1 MSATVYEGLF
11 ILDSN
16 KYARDPAGVSGEVT
30 GLIERFGGKLMVS
43 RLWDERRLAYPINGQ
58 RKGTY
63 WLTYFTLDSVK
74 LTPLTREFEINEN
87 ILRQLVLK
95 VHPKLVD
102 ALIAHAK
109 SGTAPDVVRPGQP
122 LTQPTPEAKVA
133 AVTAAVVEEMDEGE
147 AE

>member
-1 MSATVYEGLF
+1 MAETVYEGLF

-16 KYARDPAGVSGEVT
+16 KYARDPAGTSGEVT

-63 WLTYFTLDSVK
+63 WLTYFTLDSLK
-74 LTPLTREFEINEN
+74 LTPLTREYEISEG
-87 ILRQLVLK
+87 ILRQLILK

-102 ALIAHAK
+102 ALIAHAQT
-109 SGTAPDVVRPGQP
+109 GTAPEVVRPGQP
-122 LTQPTPEAKVA
+122 STPIAVEAKPVA
-133 AVTAAVVEEMDEGE
+133 VVVEELLEE
-147 AE
+147 EEVE

>member
-1 MSATVYEGLF
+1 MADTVYEGLF

-43 RLWDERRLAYPINGQ
+43 RLWDERRLAYPISGQ

-63 WLTYFTLDSVK
+63 WLTYFTMDSVK
-74 LTPLTREFEINEN
+74 LTPLNREFGISEN
-87 ILRQLVLK
+87 VLRQLILK

-102 ALIAHAK
+102 ALIAHAQ
-109 SGTAPDVVRPGQP
+109 SGTAPEVVRPGQP
-122 LTQPTPEAKVA
+122 LMQPTAETKVA
-133 AVTAAVVEEMDEGE
+133 AVTAAVVEELDDIEVE
-147 AE
+147 